1 MAEIIRRRAAVT
13 LVAPVWRALGWWH
26 RAVEACDAYE
36 VLPRTEGVFTYGTR
50 DTPAPSPKWE
60 VAAFRFNGGGAT
72 PSPAYCGGSGSM
84 TE

>member
-13 LVAPVWRALGWWH
+13 LVAPVCRAQGRWH
-26 RAVEACDAYE
+26 RAVEACVAYE
-36 VLPRTEGVFTYGTR
+36 VLPRTEGVFTSGTR

-72 PSPAYCGGSGSM
+72 RSPAYCGGSGSV